1 MIKVYSERNKFSLQH
16 VTAENKNLLSETI
29 WIDLL
34 NPSEEEEN
42 LVEDSIGRNSY
53 VKRNVRN

>member
-1 MIKVYSERNKFSLQH
+1 MIKVYSEGNKFSPQH
-16 VTAENKNLLSETI
+16 VTAKNKNLLSEAI

-42 LVEDSIGRNSY
+42 LVEDSIGREGIPT
-53 VKRNVRN
+53 